1 MCILLY
7 YFTTLAYIHLSMV
20 NYFNYV
26 PSISILL
33 FLDCSVLL
41 SLQSGIENPMVT
53 SRQVREGADSEQD
66 DDDSGCAV
74 FSVNFSS
81 SDDGADSKNSSGN
94 SDGGQ
99 SQRNIINTCVYI
111 G

>member
-1 MCILLY
+1 MCILY
-7 YFTTLAYIHLSMV
+7 YFSILACIHLS
-20 NYFNYV
+20 
-26 PSISILL
+26 IGELL
-33 FLDCSVLL
+33 QLYHNLHVFLLYTVVDCSVLL

-53 SRQVREGADSEQD
+53 SRQMRDREGADSEQD

-99 SQRNIINTCVYI
+99 S
-111 G
+111 